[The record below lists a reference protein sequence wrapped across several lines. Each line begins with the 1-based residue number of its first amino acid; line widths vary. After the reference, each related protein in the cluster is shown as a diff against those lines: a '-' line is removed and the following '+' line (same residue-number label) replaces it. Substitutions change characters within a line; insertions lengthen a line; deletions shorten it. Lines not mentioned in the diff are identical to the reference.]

1 MTPALE
7 DRNIKIDANS
17 ITGNSMTTSLTEH
30 PIPYLIGVAGPS
42 CAGKTELSRNLARV
56 LDATLLPLDCY
67 YRDLSDRTMEER
79 ARFNF
84 DEPSALDHDL
94 FVYHLRELAAGRPIE
109 GPVYDF
115 ATHSRTR
122 QVERIVPG
130 HSSGQME
137 LPACDS
143 GALHREFIVVEGL
156 FVLYWSDVREV
167 FGTKVFVDLP
177 DEPCLER
184 RIYRDTRERGRTRES
199 VVQQFTETV
208 QPMANIY
215 VRPTR
220 QVADIVV
227 PGDNDINLSVATV
240 LDHINRHAFAAAK

>member
-1 MTPALE
+1 
-7 DRNIKIDANS
+7 
-17 ITGNSMTTSLTEH
+17 MTTPTQH
-30 PIPYLIGVAGPS
+30 PTPYLIGVAGPS
-42 CAGKTELSRNLARV
+42 CAGKTELSRHLSRV

-67 YRDLSDRTMEER
+67 YRDLSDLTLEQR

-94 FVYHLRELAAGRPIE
+94 FVRHLRELSAGRPIDR
-109 GPVYDF
+109 PVYDF
-115 ATHSRTR
+115 ATHSRTP

-130 HSSGQME
+130 HSSGQLE

-143 GALHREFIVVEGL
+143 GAMHREFIVVEGL
-156 FVLYWSDVREV
+156 FVLYWPDVREL
-167 FGTKVFVDLP
+167 FGTRAFVDLA

-184 RIYRDTRERGRTRES
+184 RIHRDTRERGRTRES
-199 VVQQFTETV
+199 VIQQFTETV

-215 VRPTR
+215 VRPSR

-240 LDHINRHAFAAAK
+240 LDHVERNTRTGAAAR

>member
-1 MTPALE
+1 MT
-7 DRNIKIDANS
+7 DISNNHK
-17 ITGNSMTTSLTEH
+17 
-30 PIPYLIGVAGPS
+30 PYLIGVAGPS

-67 YRDLSDRTMEER
+67 YIDLSDRTMEER

-84 DEPSALDHDL
+84 DVPAALDHDL
-94 FVYHLRELAAGRPIE
+94 FVQHLRDLAAGEPIDR
-109 GPVYDF
+109 PVYDF
-115 ATHSRTR
+115 ATHSRTSA
-122 QVERIVPG
+122 VERIAPG

-137 LPACDS
+137 LPE
-143 GALHREFIVVEGL
+143 GGPLHREFIVVEGL
-156 FVLYWSDVREV
+156 FVLYWEDVRNL
-167 FGTKVFVDLP
+167 FGTRVFVDLE

-199 VVQQFTETV
+199 VIKQFTETV

-220 QVADIVV
+220 QNADIVV

-240 LDHINRHAFAAAK
+240 VDHIERHARATATS